1 MEVAKNLS
9 KARPLELLQVPKP
22 LFCGSA
28 AISVKT
34 RSPSQLPGG
43 PMTPGRLAMTGK
55 DTEKPKSK
63 FAWNQATWAAGM
75 GPVDQNIGR
84 KEKQHEN

>member
-1 MEVAKNLS
+1 
-9 KARPLELLQVPKP
+9 
-22 LFCGSA
+22 
-28 AISVKT
+28 
-34 RSPSQLPGG
+34 
-43 PMTPGRLAMTGK
+43 MTGK

-84 KEKQHEN
+84 KEKQHENQLQHESYGKCSHSKTSLQKYIV